1 VRGLTKVESMG
12 KAHIPHD
19 ARADGRTVD
28 ETRVVTSRIMEPPDA
43 NSWGNV
49 HGGVIMRLVDE
60 AGGAVAIRHS
70 RRQAVTV
77 AMDRM
82 TFKQPVHIGDLL
94 TIRACMTYTGHTSME
109 VQAEIE
115 AENMRTGEVRAA
127 GTCYLV
133 YVALD
138 DRGQP
143 AAVPPLLVR
152 TDEERARWHAAEQRR
167 ASRATQANQVS
178 QAIHEEGAPT

>member
-1 VRGLTKVESMG
+1 MS
-12 KAHIPHD
+12 KAAAKHSS
-19 ARADGRTVD
+19 AMEGRTVD
-28 ETRVVTSRIMEPPDA
+28 ETRIVMSRIMQPPDA

-49 HGGVIMRLVDE
+49 HGGAIMRLVDE

-70 RRQAVTV
+70 RCQSVTV

-94 TIRACMTYTGHTSME
+94 TIRACLTYTGRTSME

-115 AENMRTGEVRAA
+115 AEDMRTGEVRAA
-127 GTCYLV
+127 GICYLV

-138 DRGQP
+138 DRGRP
-143 AAVPPLLVR
+143 VPVPPLIVR
-152 TDEERARWHAAEQRR
+152 SDEERSRWHAAEQRR
-167 ASRATQANQVS
+167 ALRAA
-178 QAIHEEGAPT
+178 HEEGTPT